1 MEKKKYA
8 AYGMLLAGT
17 ALLAVG
23 VQNFLEPM
31 ELVAGGIS
39 GLGMILDDLS
49 RRLGGPAVPLW
60 LVNTALNVPLFLLA
74 WYAQGRQ
81 FLGKTILT
89 SLLFSVMLYIAARFP
104 MYHGD
109 LLTAA
114 AYGGV
119 LMGTGLGLVLR
130 GGATTG
136 GVDLAAALLH
146 DGFFHHVSVARLVL
160 FLDGSIILLGLV
172 TFGPTHTL
180 YAILAVGIMEKVMD
194 RVAEGGSAV
203 RAAVIVTEEGKAMA
217 EGLSAL
223 RGRGVMSL
231 LDMENC
237 PEKGQNVLYCVFSQK
252 DLSLVKSLIMNIDRK
267 AYFLLSDMRDVLG
280 DTEFHK

>member
-17 ALLAVG
+17 VLLAVG

-39 GLGMILDDLS
+39 GLGMILDDVS

-119 LMGTGLGLVLR
+119 LMGAGLGLVLR

-146 DGFFHHVSVARLVL
+146 GGFFHHVSVARLVL

-280 DTEFHK
+280 DTKFHK

>member
-1 MEKKKYA
+1 MEKKKLA

-23 VQNFLEPM
+23 VQNFLEP
-31 ELVAGGIS
+31 EGLVAGGIS
-39 GLGMILDDLS
+39 GLGMIVDDVS

-60 LVNTALNVPLFLLA
+60 LVNIALNLPLFLLA
-74 WYAQGRQ
+74 WRIQGGQ

-89 SLLFSVMLYIAARFP
+89 SLLFSGMLYIASHFP

-119 LMGTGLGLVLR
+119 LMGAGLGLVLR

-136 GVDLAAALLH
+136 GVDLAASLLH
-146 DGFFHHVSVARLVL
+146 EGPAKHVPVARLVF
-160 FLDGSIILLGLV
+160 FLDGSIILLGTV

-180 YAILAVGIMEKVMD
+180 YAVLSVGIMEKVMD
-194 RVAEGGSAV
+194 RVAEGGSSI
-203 RAAVIVTEEGKAMA
+203 RAAVIVTTRGKDMM
-217 EGLSAL
+217 EAL
-223 RGRGVMSL
+223 ESSKRKVMSL

-237 PEKGQNVLYCVFSQK
+237 PMKGQNVLYCVFLQK
-252 DLSLVKSLIMNIDRK
+252 DLPFVKSLIMNIDSK
-267 AYFLLSDMRDVLG
+267 AFFLLSDMRGVFG
-280 DTEFHK
+280 DKEFHK

>member
-39 GLGMILDDLS
+39 GLGMILDDVS

-119 LMGTGLGLVLR
+119 LM
-130 GGATTG
+130 
-136 GVDLAAALLH
+136 
-146 DGFFHHVSVARLVL
+146 VL

>member
-17 ALLAVG
+17 ALLAAG

-31 ELVAGGIS
+31 GLVAGGFS

-49 RRLGGPAVPLW
+49 RRLGGPGVPLW

-89 SLLFSVMLYIAARFP
+89 SFLFSVMLYIASDFP
-104 MYHGD
+104 MYQGD
-109 LLTAA
+109 LLTSA
-114 AYGGV
+114 AYGGM
-119 LMGTGLGLVLR
+119 LMGAGLGLVMR

-136 GVDLAAALLH
+136 GVDLTAALLH
-146 DGFFHHVSVARLVL
+146 EGFLKHISVARLVL
-160 FLDGSIILLGLV
+160 FLDGSIILLGLA

-180 YAILAVGIMEKVMD
+180 YALLAVGIMEKVMA
-194 RVAEGGSAV
+194 RVAEGSSTV
-203 RAAVIVTEEGKAMA
+203 RAAVIVTGEGKAMA
-217 EGLSAL
+217 QGLAAFK
-223 RGRGVMSL
+223 GRGIMSL
-231 LDMENC
+231 LDMEDC

-252 DLSLVKSLIMNIDRK
+252 DLSLVKSLIMNIDSQ
-267 AYFLLSDMRDVLG
+267 AYFLLSDMRDVFG
-280 DTEFHK
+280 DQAFHK